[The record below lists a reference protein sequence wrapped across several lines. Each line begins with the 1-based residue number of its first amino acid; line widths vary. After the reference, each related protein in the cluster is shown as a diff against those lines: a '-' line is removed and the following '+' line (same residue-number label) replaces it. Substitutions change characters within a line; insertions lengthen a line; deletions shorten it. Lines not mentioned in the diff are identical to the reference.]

1 MCTRIPHMPP
11 NDKYST
17 NIGERYSPLYYQP
30 PSRLDNS
37 DQTTGRHL
45 QRVLYYSMTPC
56 RNLTGLRRT
65 ECALHDV
72 DCDEVYPGIYIG
84 DVAAAKN
91 KSFLRMMGI
100 THVLNAAEGCRYGQV
115 DTGHSYYRDMPSI
128 RRNNKDT
135 IFRYMGFPMVDA
147 PTTDISRYFYV
158 AAKFIDSAISSGG
171 KILVHCLVGMSRS
184 ATCVLAY
191 LMICRKMTASDAIR
205 KVRMRREIRPNEGFL
220 QQLADLDME
229 LKRNK
234 NYQY

>member
-1 MCTRIPHMPP
+1 MSWRYTPFTDR
-11 NDKYST
+11 YST
-17 NIGERYSPLYYQP
+17 NIGERYSSLYYQS
-30 PSRLDNS
+30 PSRLESSSS
-37 DQTTGRHL
+37 DQTTGRQL
-45 QRVLYYSMTPC
+45 QRVLHYSMAPG
-56 RNLTGLRRT
+56 RNLPGLRRT
-65 ECALHDV
+65 ECAIHDV

-128 RRNNKDT
+128 R
-135 IFRYMGFPMVDA
+135 YMGFPMIDA

-191 LMICRKMTASDAIR
+191 LMICRKMSASEAIR

-229 LKRNK
+229 LKRK
-234 NYQY
+234 NLYPY

>member
-1 MCTRIPHMPP
+1 MFKQRSEYSKRSWSQNCIKSCVWEAISSKLNSILPP

-30 PSRLDNS
+30 TSRLDNS

-84 DVAAAKN
+84 DV
-91 KSFLRMMGI
+91 
-100 THVLNAAEGCRYGQV
+100 
-115 DTGHSYYRDMPSI
+115 
-128 RRNNKDT
+128 
-135 IFRYMGFPMVDA
+135 YMGFPMVDA

>member
-1 MCTRIPHMPP
+1 M
-11 NDKYST
+11 SW
-17 NIGERYSPLYYQP
+17 RYTP
-30 PSRLDNS
+30 PSRLESTSS
-37 DQTTGRHL
+37 DQTTGRQL
-45 QRVLYYSMTPC
+45 QRVLHYSVAPC
-56 RNLTGLRRT
+56 RSFPGLRRT
-65 ECALHDV
+65 ECSFHEV
-72 DCDEVYPGIYIG
+72 DCDEVYPGIFIG
-84 DVAAAKN
+84 DVASAKN

-135 IFRYMGFPMVDA
+135 FFRYMGFPMVDA

-191 LMICRKMTASDAIR
+191 LMICRKMSAADAIR

-220 QQLADLDME
+220 QQLADLDVE
-229 LKRNK
+229 LKRK
-234 NYQY
+234 NLYPY